1 MIQKVD
7 LIFAPTK
14 VRLVV
19 TGRVCLND
27 TVRFVLETTW
37 ANTGGAPTGK
47 FLSRVADFLYGYI
60 STH

>member
-14 VRLVV
+14 VCLRV
-19 TGRVCLND
+19 TVRVCLND
-27 TVRFVLETTW
+27 TVRFILETTF
-37 ANTGGAPTGK
+37 ANTGGAPTGE
-47 FLSRVADFLYGYI
+47 FLSRVADFLYVYI